1 MPRADAQRNI
11 DALLAA
17 AKEEFASGG
26 VDVGVRAIAA
36 RAGVGTA
43 TLYRHFPTRADLISA
58 VFQREIDDLLAATA
72 TLSESCDPGDALDR
86 WADRYIDFVA
96 TKHGLAAALHSGD
109 PAFSGLR
116 EYFEAHVGPALQL
129 LLDRA
134 EDAGL
139 IGSGTN
145 APDLLGAIANLC
157 IPPPGTSDAS
167 RAHRMVALLLSGL
180 RYSAMQ
186 PEGINGLTSTNRAI
200 SRSAAAVTA
209 VPAVPGGGDAPPDCP
224 TS

>member
-1 MPRADAQRNI
+1 MPRADAQRNV

-17 AKEEFASGG
+17 AKEEFVSNG

-58 VFQREIDDLLAATA
+58 VFHREIDDLLATAA
-72 TLSESCDPGDALDR
+72 TLSGSYEPGDALDR
-86 WADRYIDFVA
+86 WVNRYIDFVA

-116 EYFEAHVGPALQL
+116 EYFEEHVGPALQT

-134 EDAGL
+134 EHAGL
-139 IGSGTN
+139 IGAGTN
-145 APDLLGAIANLC
+145 ALDLLGAVANLC
-157 IPPPGTSDAS
+157 IPPPGTNDTA
-167 RAHRMVALLLSGL
+167 RAYRMVALLLSGL
-180 RYSAMQ
+180 R
-186 PEGINGLTSTNRAI
+186 TVR
-200 SRSAAAVTA
+200 
-209 VPAVPGGGDAPPDCP
+209 
-224 TS
+224 

>member
-1 MPRADAQRNI
+1 VRADARKNY
-11 DALLAA
+11 DHLLAVA
-17 AKEEFASGG
+17 RVVVAEQGADASLR
-26 VDVGVRAIAA
+26 DIA
-36 RAGVGTA
+36 RKAGVGLG

-58 VFQREIDDLLAATA
+58 VFHREIDDLLAAAA
-72 TLSESCDPGDALDR
+72 TLSGSCEPGDALDR
-86 WADRYIDFVA
+86 WVDRYIDFVA

-116 EYFEAHVGPALQL
+116 EYFEGHVGPALQI

-145 APDLLGAIANLC
+145 ALDLLGAIANLC
-157 IPPPGTSDAS
+157 IPPPGTNDTS

-180 RYSAMQ
+180 RYDAVK
-186 PEGINGLTSTNRAI
+186 PT
-200 SRSAAAVTA
+200 AAT
-209 VPAVPGGGDAPPDCP
+209 D
-224 TS
+224 